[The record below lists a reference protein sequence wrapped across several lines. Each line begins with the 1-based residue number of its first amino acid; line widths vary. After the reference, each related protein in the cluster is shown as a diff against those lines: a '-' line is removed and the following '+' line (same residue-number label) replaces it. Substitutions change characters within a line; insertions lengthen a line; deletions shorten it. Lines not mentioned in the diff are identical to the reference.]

1 MSTQITGLL
10 LSRLLL
16 VPNGSVIR
24 SLKDCLAYET
34 LSETEFNLDPSQTFI
49 PNVFMEISP
58 YLEQK
63 LELLRIYL
71 TEMGEFPFSRSEQN
85 IRALATIRGATAGFT
100 SAEAFM
106 LIRER
111 L

>member
-1 MSTQITGLL
+1 
-10 LSRLLL
+10 
-16 VPNGSVIR
+16 
-24 SLKDCLAYET
+24 
-34 LSETEFNLDPSQTFI
+34 
-49 PNVFMEISP
+49 MEISP